1 MASRIRLDT
10 VLFVRPT
17 LIYTHTHLS
26 LTEKIEVRDKD
37 IPVSELSP
45 TSTLCYSTVSLHT
58 GVSPLLASV
67 DLNSEDPSK
76 IAQNE
81 NAMHTGL
88 TSKIS
93 GLKFHEKRRSEVF
106 SFEGKYF
113 IRMLY

>member
-1 MASRIRLDT
+1 MASRYSIICSLRSMSIYAHAHL
-10 VLFVRPT
+10 L
-17 LIYTHTHLS
+17 LI
-26 LTEKIEVRDKD
+26 EKIEEGDKD
-37 IPVSELSP
+37 IPVPELSP

-93 GLKFHEKRRSEVF
+93 GLKFIHEKRRSEVLG
-106 SFEGKYF
+106 FEGKYF
-113 IRMLY
+113 IRVLY

>member
-1 MASRIRLDT
+1 RIYHVFLPN
-10 VLFVRPT
+10 F
-17 LIYTHTHLS
+17 
-26 LTEKIEVRDKD
+26 LTEKITLRDKD
-37 IPVSELSP
+37 SPVPELSP
-45 TSTLCYSTVSLHT
+45 SSTSCYSTASLHT
-58 GVSPLLASV
+58 GMSPFLANV

-76 IAQNE
+76 IGSKVQNE
-81 NAMHTGL
+81 NVMHTGL